1 MKCQCVV
8 DLSFRYTWAVFQIE
22 LLSSGL
28 SLSSESQSNAADK
41 RLLDSLRQGLATEF
55 PNPER
60 IGCPGNAL
68 VKGIAQGKVPLI
80 EAEPWLD
87 HLGSCSPCFREFK
100 EFRRQAA
107 TQRRRVLTLV
117 ATAAVLLFAV
127 GGWLLVRARR
137 SAEAT
142 DTAVLDL
149 RERSVARGQTSSET
163 GHAPLEIPRTA
174 KHLVLDLPIGS
185 KEGPYDVG
193 LLTETGDQIL
203 RTTGMAQLHDHITEL
218 QVDVDLRSVRPGAY
232 SLGVRQ
238 PSLEWTRYPIRVF

>member
-8 DLSFRYTWAVFQIE
+8 GLSFSYTWAVFQIE
-22 LLSSGL
+22 LITSGL
-28 SLSSESQSNAADK
+28 SLSTESQSNAADK
-41 RLLDSLRQGLATEF
+41 RLLDILRQGLTTEF

-68 VKGIAQGKVPLI
+68 LKGIAQGKVSLT

-100 EFRRQAA
+100 EFRRQS
-107 TQRRRVLTLV
+107 TNQRRRVLTLV
-117 ATAAVLLFAV
+117 ATAAVLVSAV
-127 GGWLLVRARR
+127 GGWLWVQARH
-137 SAEAT
+137 SVQTTE
-142 DTAVLDL
+142 TAVLDL
-149 RERSVARGQTSSET
+149 RERSVARGQNPSDT
-163 GHAPLEIPRTA
+163 GQAPLEIPRTA

-193 LLTETGDQIL
+193 LLTGSGDQL
-203 RTTGMAQLHDHITEL
+203 LSATGMAELHDHITGL
-218 QVDVDLRSVRPGAY
+218 RVDVDLGSIRPGEY